1 MNSKIAVSILM
12 LLVLSWPSVGSDC
25 IYLGSGIRDQ
35 VINLDAGARVPG
47 QNYQFTRSGFAA
59 PSIPQPMALSPNI
72 MITQAKNLM
81 DEAARAKDE
90 SVAARNESLSARDEA
105 KAAYGEAKSLLAEMN
120 EAEKN
125 IQSQLVKAES
135 WADVSATNAVRAGGL
150 FNMTDEAC
158 RKTLVLSKEVE
169 GNASRTESMMEQAR
183 DYANASAKSAGQA
196 IESQNRTYLLHN
208 ETAVI
213 FSQSS
218 AVYNNMTLLAKE
230 MQSILIK

>member
-1 MNSKIAVSILM
+1 
-12 LLVLSWPSVGSDC
+12 
-25 IYLGSGIRDQ
+25 
-35 VINLDAGARVPG
+35 
-47 QNYQFTRSGFAA
+47 
-59 PSIPQPMALSPNI
+59 
-72 MITQAKNLM
+72 
-81 DEAARAKDE
+81 
-90 SVAARNESLSARDEA
+90 
-105 KAAYGEAKSLLAEMN
+105 LLAEMN

-158 RKTLVLSKEVE
+158 RKTLALSKEVE

-183 DYANASAKSAGQA
+183 DYAKCICKKALVRQSRAKTAL
-196 IESQNRTYLLHN
+196 ILLHN

-218 AVYNNMTLLAKE
+218 AVYNNMNASGKGDAN
-230 MQSILIK
+230 QF